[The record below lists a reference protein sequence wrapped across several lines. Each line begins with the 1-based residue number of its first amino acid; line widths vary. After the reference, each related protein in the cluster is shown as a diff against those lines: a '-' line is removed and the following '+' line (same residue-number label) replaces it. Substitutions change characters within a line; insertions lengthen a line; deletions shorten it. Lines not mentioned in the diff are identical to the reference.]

1 MPKKTPKKTA
11 SLLARPP
18 VIAILGHVDHG
29 KTSLLD
35 YIRKTHVQVKEVG
48 GITQSIGAYQAEF
61 KGKKLTFIDTP
72 GHAAFSAMRS
82 RGAVVADLA
91 VLVVAGDDGVK
102 PQTIE
107 SIKYLLETKTP
118 FIVAINK
125 IDKEGVVPDTAKAQ
139 LTEHQVFV
147 EGYGGNT
154 PVVLISAKSGK
165 GVDSLLEN
173 LLLMAELEELTIG
186 ENDPLS
192 APIIEAKK
200 DMKKGNLVSAVVKTG
215 ELSVG
220 DSISTSSTHCK
231 IRALFNDLG
240 KSVKT
245 AGPGEPIQILGFSD
259 LPEVGETISLF
270 DPSASPLPLTTPS
283 LPEPTPLISPEP
295 SVSEPN
301 EEVVVV
307 GPTPH
312 LNVIIRADSLGALE
326 AIKSSVAT
334 EINVILAMTGDIA
347 ESDVLLAST
356 TDAIIL
362 GFSVKLTNSIM
373 KLAETEGVVIKN
385 YRVIYELLEY
395 LEKKVLRLLEPTID
409 EEELGKG
416 KIIKLFEINDDKIA
430 GTLVESGRLE
440 QGDLVHVQKK
450 DGELKNARIK
460 SLRVGKNVVTKVES
474 GKECGVLFF
483 PRLDLREKD
492 IIISYKKNKTD
503 EE

>member
-1 MPKKTPKKTA
+1 MPKTTSKNHE

-18 VIAILGHVDHG
+18 VITILGHVDHG

-48 GITQSIGAYQAEF
+48 GMTQSIGAYQAEF

-72 GHAAFSAMRS
+72 GHAAFSAMRA
-82 RGAVVADLA
+82 RGADVADLA

-125 IDKEGVVPDTAKAQ
+125 IDKEGVIPDTAKAQ
-139 LTEHQVFV
+139 LTKHQVFV
-147 EGYGGNT
+147 EGFGGNT

-173 LLLMAELEELTIG
+173 LLLMAELEELTIS

-200 DMKKGNLVSAVVKTG
+200 DMKKGNLVSAIVKTG
-215 ELSVG
+215 KLSVG
-220 DSISTSSTHCK
+220 DSIMTSSTHCK
-231 IRALFNDLG
+231 VRALFNDLG
-240 KSVKT
+240 ISTKT
-245 AGPGEPIQILGFSD
+245 VTPGQPAQILGFSD

-270 DPSASPLPLTTPS
+270 DPSSLSFPLL
-283 LPEPTPLISPEP
+283 TPLLSEP
-295 SVSEPN
+295 STPESD
-301 EEVVVV
+301 EEEIIA
-307 GPTPH
+307 GQTPH

-356 TDAIIL
+356 TGALIL
-362 GFSVKLTNSIM
+362 GFSVKLTSSIK
-373 KLAETEGVVIKN
+373 KLAETEGVIIKN

-416 KIIKLFEINDDKIA
+416 KIIKIFEINEDKIA
-430 GTLVESGRLE
+430 GTYVDSGRLE

-460 SLRVGKNVVTKVES
+460 SLRIGKNVVTKVEA

-492 IIISYKKNKTD
+492 IIIAYKKNITD
-503 EE
+503 V